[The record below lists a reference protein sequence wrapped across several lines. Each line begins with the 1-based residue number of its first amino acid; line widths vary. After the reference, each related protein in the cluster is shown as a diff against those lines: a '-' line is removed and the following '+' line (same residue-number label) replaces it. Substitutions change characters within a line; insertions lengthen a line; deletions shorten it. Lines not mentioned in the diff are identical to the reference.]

1 MLRAGAAKVLQNLDQ
16 LKGKRL
22 DPIEAVLRAVIRS
35 ESDWVHTVAMA
46 GGVDGMDMA
55 YMMKWYQKADGSGEF
70 RLIIKDPVSFL
81 GSHFGFRYLT
91 DVSFP
96 IAVLCYLSAQTLKAL
111 KGESQH
117 IVLSVLSI
125 VAFWLFFMA
134 KDLLSL
140 YRKIRD

>member
-1 MLRAGAAKVLQNLDQ
+1 VLRAGAAKVLQNLDQ

-46 GGVDGMDMA
+46 GGVDGMGKA

-81 GSHFGFRYLT
+81 GSHFG
-91 DVSFP
+91 SG
-96 IAVLCYLSAQTLKAL
+96 I
-111 KGESQH
+111 
-117 IVLSVLSI
+117 
-125 VAFWLFFMA
+125 
-134 KDLLSL
+134 SL
-140 YRKIRD
+140 M